1 MFGAFEYP
9 CHELKKESGARSP
22 LMFVALKHVLSL
34 GAWLAAF
41 LLVFN
46 ASAAQISGRVVS
58 IADGD
63 TLTVLVDR
71 KQIKVRLAD
80 IDAPERKQPYGTRSR
95 QSLAELCHR
104 KPATVVR
111 RDKDRYGRVV
121 GYVSCAGI
129 DANAEQVR
137 RGVAWVYDRYAP
149 AGSSL
154 RPLEAKARAA
164 QRGLW
169 ADARA
174 APPWDW
180 RAR

>member
-1 MFGAFEYP
+1 MIP
-9 CHELKKESGARSP
+9 SP
-22 LMFVALKHVLSL
+22 KVVRIVT
-34 GAWLAAF
+34 AWLTI
-41 LLVFN
+41 LLLALN
-46 ASAAQISGRVVS
+46 ASAAELTGRVVS

-71 KQIKVRLAD
+71 KQVKVRLAD

-104 KPATVVR
+104 EQATVIS

-137 RGVAWVYDRYAP
+137 RGLAIVYERYANP
-149 AGSSL
+149 GS
-154 RPLEAKARAA
+154 PLYALQDAAKAER
-164 QRGLW
+164 RGLW
-169 ADARA
+169 TDAKSV
-174 APPWDW
+174 PPWEW
-180 RAR
+180 RRR